1 MVHCWH
7 VAHSKLVALAIL
19 LTVHSLNTQVK
30 IVKKIRA
37 PERAFAQ

>member
-7 VAHSKLVALAIL
+7 VAHSKVVALAIL
-19 LTVHSLNTQVK
+19 QFKLNTQVK